1 MFAGQVI
8 EGVAAPLTVMVNVH
22 CDLLFDASVAVQVTV
37 VWPPGKEL
45 PEAGRQATLAVPQ
58 VSVAV
63 GVV

>member
-22 CDLLFDASVAVQVTV
+22 CAWLFDWSVAVHVTV
-37 VWPPGKEL
+37 VWPPGNEL
-45 PEAGRQATLAVPQ
+45 PEAGAHTTLAVPQ
-58 VSVAV
+58 VSEAV